1 MARILNLEAYPLA
14 TTISDNSYLI
24 GTDVTDNKETK
35 NFKIEDLKTH
45 ILPDALDSG
54 TFVNATVIVD
64 ADGQISSV
72 ATGSSSGILLTTDFT
87 SGKATLINNVLNI
100 PDYSTG
106 VALVGTY
113 TDGYI
118 PRWSA
123 TANTLESGSIRDNG
137 SNIAVGAAVNSER
150 IVNIDNQLATGNDQY
165 GIYIN
170 TNTAAGTGGELFGQK
185 IDVNS
190 TGGSNDIY
198 GLEIELQA
206 NNGSPDKV
214 KGIVI
219 DQKTN
224 SSASGTISSTI
235 KGIEISVGAN
245 TGYTVNG
252 DIKAIDIEEIG
263 KGATISGSTYG
274 VYQEGTSDKNYFG
287 GQLQLNHTAGTEGQ
301 FLKAVDAVGN
311 AEWAD
316 VPSGVTAT
324 SGSNNQVAV
333 FDGTDSIE
341 GDSNFT
347 WNGSTLEVS
356 NGTEYSRV
364 HPDYFYNLSE
374 SDDANLYLYT
384 KSNGTSV
391 GSEIIFGRWNGT
403 VGSESPLVNSQLIS
417 AQRIMGGYDLANPTN
432 LSTGALIEV
441 RAAENWSTTAQGVRY
456 TIDTNATGETTPTE
470 RFAIDSDGNT
480 KITGDVGIGTT
491 PISGKALAVGGNSI
505 ISGQLDL
512 NGSGDSKL
520 KLINYLDLTTGEENS
535 NYMTWYKSDNTT
547 RRGYLGF
554 TDENTFRIN
563 VQESP
568 DISQI
573 ILDADEVILNSTDET
588 QSGTIKSGV
597 WEATPIADAY
607 IAEDYVTATNGAA
620 QRVAVF
626 DGTDSIEGDS
636 NLTWDGSQID
646 VTDAQGN
653 LAEVRA
659 DWVRVYNETDDANLF
674 LYGYGSA
681 HRGEIVLGAANGS
694 RGDEEAINNGNTTA
708 TISSWGHNGTSF
720 KNNGQLIF
728 QATEDY
734 TSTVNGTRFILQTV
748 VNGATTPSTR
758 YATDGNGDHTF
769 TGNVL
774 VGGQAYSSIQPTT
787 VAATSSTIDWNDGN
801 VAVLE
806 LGGSTT
812 DVTLT
817 LDNPKEGAQ
826 YLIKIIQ
833 GASLVDV
840 IFPTSVKFA
849 GETAPYKLPVTATD
863 NAIDAV
869 ALTCISDSGTV
880 EYLANCSK
888 NYG

>member
-14 TTISDNSYLI
+14 TTISDNSYLV

-45 ILPDALDSG
+45 ILPDALDPG

-72 ATGSSSGILLTTDFT
+72 VTGSSSGISISTDGT
-87 SGKATLINNVLNI
+87 SGPASLLNNILNI
-100 PDYSTG
+100 PVYSTG

-150 IVNIDNQLATGNDQY
+150 IVNIDNQLATGDDQY

-170 TNTAAGTGGELFGQK
+170 TNSVGGTNGELFGQK
-185 IDVNS
+185 ISVNS

-206 NNGSPDKV
+206 NNGSPEKV

-224 SSASGTISSTI
+224 SFASGTISSTI
-235 KGIEISVGAN
+235 KGIELSLGAN

-252 DIKAIDIEEIG
+252 DIRAIDIEEID

-274 VYQEGTSDKNYFG
+274 IYQQGAGDKNYLAGQLRLGHTAGTLGQFLKAVDAAGNAEWADITSSELPSNIALVGTYTDSYVPRWNATTNTLESGKIRDDGDTVSIGGNPSSSNTFFTTTNTLTTAIQGQIKNDRSSQTHAIRARNENGGASNNVFATAFLAESTPTSSTPSGGIYVAGRFIQGNFSEFGSTGTIDLTSIQTEVDTNVNSDNVYAIKVDKVDINNSVSGNVYGLYLESHTGFGIVSGSKYGIYQNGSDKNYLA

-301 FLKAVDAVGN
+301 FLKSADTAGN
-311 AEWAD
+311 AEWSTISASD
-316 VPSGVTAT
+316 VTGAVTAT
-324 SGSNNQVAV
+324 
-333 FDGTDSIE
+333 T
-341 GDSNFT
+341 
-347 WNGSTLEVS
+347 
-356 NGTEYSRV
+356 
-364 HPDYFYNLSE
+364 
-374 SDDANLYLYT
+374 
-384 KSNGTSV
+384 
-391 GSEIIFGRWNGT
+391 
-403 VGSESPLVNSQLIS
+403 
-417 AQRIMGGYDLANPTN
+417 
-432 LSTGALIEV
+432 
-441 RAAENWSTTAQGVRY
+441 
-456 TIDTNATGETTPTE
+456 
-470 RFAIDSDGNT
+470 
-480 KITGDVGIGTT
+480 
-491 PISGKALAVGGNSI
+491 
-505 ISGQLDL
+505 
-512 NGSGDSKL
+512 
-520 KLINYLDLTTGEENS
+520 
-535 NYMTWYKSDNTT
+535 
-547 RRGYLGF
+547 
-554 TDENTFRIN
+554 
-563 VQESP
+563 
-568 DISQI
+568 
-573 ILDADEVILNSTDET
+573 
-588 QSGTIKSGV
+588 
-597 WEATPIADAY
+597 
-607 IAEDYVTATNGAA
+607 GAA

-626 DGTDSIEGDS
+626 DGTDSIEGDA

-653 LAEVRA
+653 LAEMRA
-659 DWVRVYNETDDANLF
+659 DWLRVYNETDDANLF

-681 HRGEIVLGAANGS
+681 HRGEIVLGAANGT
-694 RGDEEAINNGNTTA
+694 RGGELPINNGNTTA

-720 KNNGQLIF
+720 KNNAQLIF

-734 TSTVNGTRFILQTV
+734 TSTVNGTRYILQTTL
-748 VNGATTPSTR
+748 NGTNTLSTR

-806 LGGSTT
+806 LG
-812 DVTLT
+812 VQQL
-817 LDNPKEGAQ
+817 L
-826 YLIKIIQ
+826 
-833 GASLVDV
+833 LV
-840 IFPTSVKFA
+840 
-849 GETAPYKLPVTATD
+849 
-863 NAIDAV
+863 
-869 ALTCISDSGTV
+869 
-880 EYLANCSK
+880 
-888 NYG
+888 